1 MDIDILGPRGG
12 ETKVLLD
19 NGKDFRSDLLNKIFV
34 KKNVGTRIKQI
45 ITEDR
50 TSITEERSQLREAEK
65 QLEQLEQLSYQME
78 NENKEVEGIRDKIGK
93 TQAKIDAITDK
104 QGSNLEIEG

>member
-45 ITEDR
+45 ITENR
-50 TSITEERSQLREAEK
+50 TSTKGSRKTARTAGTAL
-65 QLEQLEQLSYQME
+65 LSNGE
-78 NENKEVEGIRDKIGK
+78 
-93 TQAKIDAITDK
+93 
-104 QGSNLEIEG
+104 